1 MVTRVS
7 RAPLERISVVIA
19 NHDYGRFVGQAIESA
34 LALDWDDVEVIVVDD
49 GSTDDSRE
57 VIARYEDRVTAIYQ
71 DNATQRVARNRG
83 YERVTGD
90 VVIHLDSD
98 DVLLPG
104 LGRALARV
112 WRPGVSKVQ
121 VQMLRIGEDGASLG
135 TVFPRF
141 CREPSPAEIRR
152 WAEETTAYPTPPG
165 SGNAYA
171 RAYLDR
177 LFPVDDSCGPATD
190 SALLAAA
197 PFLGDVVTVA
207 QPLVGYRVHG
217 ANTSDLLRDPR
228 KFPRAVERARQ
239 RYEYSC
245 RVRGVPADLGCAPLR
260 RSRPLLELRIASARL
275 RPQDHA
281 LPGDTRR
288 RLLWD
293 VLRSPFHTGPEP
305 GLQRIQVLTWC
316 LLTLVAPTPAAR
328 RLVRMRYRRDR
339 GSARGITQRLPGR
352 VRARTGE

>member
-1 MVTRVS
+1 MAV
-7 RAPLERISVVIA
+7 AAFGRISVVIA

-71 DNATQRVARNRG
+71 ENATQRVARNRG

-98 DVLLPG
+98 DVLFPG
-104 LGRALARV
+104 IGRALARV

-121 VQMLRIGEDGASLG
+121 FPMLRIGDDGAPLG

-141 CREPSPAEIRR
+141 RREPSPEEIRA
-152 WAEETTAYPTPPG
+152 WADRTTAYPTPPG

-171 RAYLDR
+171 RDFLDR
-177 LFPVDDSCGPATD
+177 LFPLDDSCGPATD

-207 QPLVGYRVHG
+207 EPLVGYRVHG
-217 ANTSDLLRDPR
+217 TNTSDLLRDPG

-239 RYEYSC
+239 RYEFAA
-245 RVRGVPADLGCAPLR
+245 RLRGLPIDPGYAQLR
-260 RSRPLLELRIASARL
+260 RSRSLLELRVASARL
-275 RPQDHA
+275 RPEDTA
-281 LPGDTRR
+281 LPGESRR

-293 VLRSPFHTGPEP
+293 SLRSPAHPGPEP
-305 GLQRIQVLTWC
+305 LVLRAQVLVWS
-316 LLTLVAPTPAAR
+316 LLTLAAPPGAAR
-328 RLVRMRYRRDR
+328 SLVRMRFRHDRQPIRRL
-339 GSARGITQRLPGR
+339 AGR
-352 VRARTGE
+352 VLRRTGAERP

>member
-1 MVTRVS
+1 MGGGF
-7 RAPLERISVVIA
+7 ERISVVIA

-71 DNATQRVARNRG
+71 ENATQRVARNRG
-83 YERVTGD
+83 YEHVTGD

-98 DVLLPG
+98 DVLFPG
-104 LGRALARV
+104 IGRALARV
-112 WRPGVSKVQ
+112 WRPGISKVQ
-121 VQMLRIGEDGASLG
+121 FSMLRIDEDGASLG

-141 CREPSPAEIRR
+141 PAEPSPGEIRR
-152 WAEETTAYPTPPG
+152 WAEQTTAYPTPPG

-177 LFPVDDSCGPATD
+177 LFPLDDSCGPATD

-207 QPLVGYRVHG
+207 EPLVGYRVHG
-217 ANTSDLLRDPR
+217 ENTSDLLRDPG

-245 RVRGVPADLGCAPLR
+245 RVRGVPADPACAPLR
-260 RSRPLLELRIASARL
+260 RSRQLLELRVASARL
-275 RPQDHA
+275 RPQDRP
-281 LPGDTRR
+281 LPGETRR

-293 VLRSPFHTGPEP
+293 AVRSPVHPGPEP
-305 GLQRIQVLTWC
+305 PLQRVQVLLWC
-316 LLTLVAPTPAAR
+316 LATLVTPVGMAHG
-328 RLVRMRYRRDR
+328 LVRMRYRRDQGR
-339 GSARGITQRLPGR
+339 ARAIAQRLTGR
-352 VRARTGE
+352 AQA